1 MSIHASV
8 HLHDDSVI
16 EGSTSTITPG
26 HGYLTMRPLP
36 TSTVIRSVIHA
47 RAPELRRLA
56 SAALRLA
63 AELDPPAKT
72 YRDDFANSLA
82 LASYGRMADREDEC
96 PRMGENR

>member
-1 MSIHASV
+1 MSISSSAHI
-8 HLHDDSVI
+8 HDDTVI
-16 EGSTSTITPG
+16 VAHGEGPVG
-26 HGYLTMRPLP
+26 GRGYLRIEFDDERAFPSL
-36 TSTVIRSVIHA
+36 SIHGSA
-47 RAPELRRLA
+47 VEMRRLGF
-56 SAALRLA
+56 AALRLA